1 MRLNRFPKIMSKGF
15 TLTRLTVL
23 LSLILI
29 VGLVVGTPAR
39 MQESPGTT
47 ESDLVAL
54 NNEPYIPGQVIVQ
67 LNAGYDIATVA
78 GMYGLDPVPIGQLTV
93 GVPPVTSYL
102 LRIIDSSTVEQKVAT
117 LTADITRIA
126 FADANYYGGAPE
138 AARPSWSV
146 GDSYAGVMAG
156 RKAISS
162 QWARGKM
169 RLDEAQQ
176 MTRGATSQGQP
187 VIVAVLDTGIDLSH
201 PAFAGRLVPASDM
214 YDFVDNDSDPSE
226 EGSATTGPYGHGTHV
241 AGLIAMV
248 APDAKIMPIRVLGP
262 DGRGD
267 FFKLSQAIKFALD
280 HGANVINLSLSTPNP
295 SKLISDVFYHELD
308 GPEDPPSGT
317 YMPGTVVVAAAGN
330 SGTVIREYPAAVDA
344 DPNKVVR
351 RGRCVLSV
359 AASTNDDG
367 LAVFSTRGTWVSLMA
382 PGERI
387 ISPVPYNHYGMW
399 AGTSMASPLV
409 AGEVALVRAMNPTAS
424 SRDVVTHI
432 KTYSTV
438 ISGQQQRRIDA
449 ANAVTNMVPPHNR
462 ASQRSSKR

>member
-1 MRLNRFPKIMSKGF
+1 
-15 TLTRLTVL
+15 
-23 LSLILI
+23 
-29 VGLVVGTPAR
+29 
-39 MQESPGTT
+39 MQEGPGAA
-47 ESDLVAL
+47 EADQLVAL
-54 NNEPYIPGQVIVQ
+54 NNQPYIPGQVVVQ
-67 LNAGYDIATVA
+67 LNPGFDIATVA
-78 GMYGLDPVPIGQLTV
+78 AMYGLDPVPIGQITV

-102 LRIIDSSTVEQKVAT
+102 TRITDGSTVEQKVAT
-117 LTADITRIA
+117 LTADVTRIL
-126 FADANYYGGAPE
+126 FADANYFQSAPE
-138 AARPSWSV
+138 AARPTWSV
-146 GDSYAGVMAG
+146 GDSYASIIAG
-156 RKAISS
+156 RKAMNS
-162 QWARGKM
+162 QWARDKM
-169 RLDEAQQ
+169 RLNEAQQ
-176 MTRGATSQGQP
+176 LTRGATSAGRP
-187 VIVAVLDTGIDLSH
+187 VIVAVLDTGIDMNQ

-226 EGSATTGPYGHGTHV
+226 EGSSALGPYGHGTHV

-248 APDAKIMPIRVLGP
+248 APDAKIMPIRVLGT

-267 FFKLSQAIKFALD
+267 FFKLGQAIKFALD

-295 SKLISDVFYHELD
+295 SKLISDVFYHELE
-308 GPEDPPSGT
+308 GPEDPPAGT
-317 YMPGTVVVAAAGN
+317 IMPGAVVVAAAGN
-330 SGTVIREYPAAVDA
+330 SGANIQEYPAAVDP
-344 DPNKVVR
+344 DPNKVIR

-367 LAVFSTRGTWVSLMA
+367 LAIFSTRGSWVSLMA

-432 KTYSTV
+432 KSHSAFV
-438 ISGQQQRRIDA
+438 PGQQQPRIDA

-462 ASQRSSKR
+462 TTQRSMNR

>member
-1 MRLNRFPKIMSKGF
+1 MRLNRFPKITSKGF
-15 TLTRLTVL
+15 SLTRLTAF

-39 MQESPGTT
+39 MQESPGAAGA
-47 ESDLVAL
+47 DQLVAL
-54 NNEPYIPGQVIVQ
+54 NNQPYIPGQVVVQ
-67 LNAGYDIATVA
+67 LNPGFDIAQVA
-78 GMYGLDPVPIGQLTV
+78 AMYGLDPVPIGQVTV

-102 LRIIDSSTVEQKVAT
+102 LRITDGSTVEQKVAT
-117 LTADITRIA
+117 LTADITRIL

-146 GDSYAGVMAG
+146 GDSYASVMAG
-156 RKAISS
+156 RKAINS

-176 MTRGATSQGQP
+176 MTRGATSAGRP
-187 VIVAVLDTGIDLSH
+187 VIVAVLDTGIDMNH
-201 PAFAGRLVPASDM
+201 PAFAGRLVPAEDM

-226 EGSATTGPYGHGTHV
+226 EGSAAVGPYGHGTHV

-248 APDAKIMPIRVLGP
+248 APDAKIMPIRVLGT

-280 HGANVINLSLSTPNP
+280 HGANVINLSLSTPNS

-308 GPEDPPSGT
+308 GPEDPPAGT
-317 YMPGTVVVAAAGN
+317 IMPGTVVVAAAGN
-330 SGTVIREYPAAVDA
+330 SGANIQEYPAAVDP
-344 DPNKVVR
+344 DPNKVIR

-359 AASTNDDG
+359 AASTTDDG
-367 LAVFSTRGTWVSLMA
+367 LAIFSTRGSWVSLMA

-432 KTYSTV
+432 KSHSTF
-438 ISGQQQRRIDA
+438 ISGQQQPRIDA
-449 ANAVTNMVPPHNR
+449 ANAVMNMVPSHHR
-462 ASQRSSKR
+462 TAQRSMK